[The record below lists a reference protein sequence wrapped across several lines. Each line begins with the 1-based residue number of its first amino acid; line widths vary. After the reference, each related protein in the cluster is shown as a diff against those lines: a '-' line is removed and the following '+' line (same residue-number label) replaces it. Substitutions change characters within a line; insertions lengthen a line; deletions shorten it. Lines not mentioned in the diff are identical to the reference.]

1 MQRLVKLGLS
11 LVSSVLAVVCVRS
24 LLGHHQHSLATY
36 HTLLRGYSQ
45 HLVQTLR
52 GGPADDNI
60 VTTAGT
66 RSNGSSVASR
76 CQWRSSYPA
85 FLST

>member
-1 MQRLVKLGLS
+1 MQRLVKLGLG

-24 LLGHHQHSLATY
+24 LLGHQQHSLATY

-45 HLVQTLR
+45 HLVQTLT
-52 GGPADDNI
+52 GDDNI
-60 VTTAGT
+60 VTTART

-76 CQWRSSYPA
+76 CQWRSSYPV
-85 FLST
+85 FLPV